1 MGEPSVHHDTI
12 KIERRYAASPDRV
25 FRAWSDPA
33 ARERWFVREEGWEC
47 EYRQDFRVGGR
58 ESGWFRQPGG
68 ERYGNETL
76 FLDIV
81 PGRRI
86 VFAYGMARGETRISA
101 SLATVELIADGN
113 GTKLRF
119 TEQMA
124 VLDGGDRVE
133 DRAQGWGGLLDKLGL
148 ELEQMAGAA

>member
-1 MGEPSVHHDTI
+1 MSAG
-12 KIERRYAASPDRV
+12 AN
-25 FRAWSDPA
+25 PA
-33 ARERWFVREEGWEC
+33 GSA
-47 EYRQDFRVGGR
+47 
-58 ESGWFRQPGG
+58 
-68 ERYGNETL
+68 GNETL